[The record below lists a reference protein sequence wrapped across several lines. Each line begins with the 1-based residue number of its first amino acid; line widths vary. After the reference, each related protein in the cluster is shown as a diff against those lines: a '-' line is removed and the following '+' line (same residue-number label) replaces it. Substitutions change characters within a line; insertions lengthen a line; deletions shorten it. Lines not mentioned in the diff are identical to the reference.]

1 MLGLYLHI
9 PFCVSKCP
17 YCDFYSLAGSTD
29 DDKDRY
35 LQAMIDSL
43 SHWSA
48 RLHTAADTV
57 YLGGGTPTLLGADRL
72 SRLIAAARDAFNV
85 PNDAEI
91 TMEANPGDDLNE
103 IFAAFASAG
112 GNRLSLG
119 VQAVNDRQLQILG
132 RRHTVADV
140 DAAVAAAHRAGISN
154 VSCDLMLGTSEQ
166 TVEDVRAA
174 ARRFAEWGARHV
186 SAYLLKLESGTPYAI
201 APPSL
206 PDEDTAAALYLE
218 AVAAL
223 KEQGYAQYEISN
235 FAHPGFES
243 RHNLKYWHSE
253 PYLGIGPA
261 AHSFLDGKRLYYP
274 RSLSAFLDGCEP
286 LPETP
291 NDTVIPENS
300 PAEFAMLRLR
310 LTAGLT
316 EAAFKARFG
325 APLPTVWRE
334 KAAALPPH
342 LVTVDAEGIRLSPE
356 GFLVSD
362 AILAHLL

>member
-17 YCDFYSLAGSTD
+17 YCDFYSLAGMTD
-29 DDKDRY
+29 DDKNRY
-35 LQAMIDSL
+35 LRAMIDSL
-43 SHWSA
+43 HRWSA
-48 RLHTAADTV
+48 RLHTTADTV

-72 SRLIAAARDAFNV
+72 SQLIAAARDAFNV

-91 TMEANPGDDLNE
+91 TMEANPGDDLND
-103 IFAAFASAG
+103 ILSAFAAVG

-119 VQAVNDRQLQILG
+119 VQAVNDYHLQILG
-132 RRHTVADV
+132 RRHTVWDV
-140 DAAVAAAHRAGISN
+140 DAAVTAAHRAGIENLSF
-154 VSCDLMLGTSEQ
+154 DLMLGTSEQ
-166 TVEDVRAA
+166 TIHDIGAA
-174 ARRFAEWGARHV
+174 TRRFAEWGAHHV
-186 SAYLLKLESGTPYAI
+186 SAYLLKLEGGTPYAA
-201 APPSL
+201 APPPL
-206 PDEDTAAALYLE
+206 PDDDTAASLYLE

-223 KEQGYAQYEISN
+223 KKQGYAQYEISN

-243 RHNLKYWHSE
+243 RHNLKYWNSE

-286 LPETP
+286 LSETP

-310 LTAGLT
+310 LTEGLT
-316 EAAFKARFG
+316 EVAFKARFG
-325 APLPTVWRE
+325 SPLPAEWRE
-334 KAAALPPH
+334 KVAALPSH

-362 AILAHLL
+362 AILAHIL

>member
-35 LQAMIDSL
+35 LQAMLTSL
-43 SHWSA
+43 HRWSSQ
-48 RLHTAADTV
+48 LNTAADTV

-72 SRLIAAARDAFNV
+72 ARLITAARDAFNV

-91 TMEANPGDDLNE
+91 TMEANPGDDLND

-112 GNRLSLG
+112 GNRISLG

-140 DAAVAAAHRAGISN
+140 DAAIAAAHRAGISN

-174 ARRFAEWGARHV
+174 AHRFAEWGARHV
-186 SAYLLKLESGTPYAI
+186 SAYLLKLESGTPYAA

-206 PDEDTAAALYLE
+206 PDEDTAASLYLE
-218 AVAAL
+218 AVGAL

-235 FAHPGFES
+235 FAKPGCES
-243 RHNLKYWHSE
+243 RHNLKYWNSE
-253 PYLGIGPA
+253 DYLGIGPA

-274 RSLSAFLDGCEP
+274 RSLSAFLDNCSP
-286 LPETP
+286 LPEAP
-291 NDTVIPENS
+291 NDTEIPENS
-300 PAEFAMLRLR
+300 PEEFAMLRLR
-310 LTAGLT
+310 LTEGLT
-316 EAAFKARFG
+316 EAAFTARFG
-325 APLPTVWRE
+325 TPLPAAWHE

-342 LVTVDAEGIRLSPE
+342 LVTADAKGIRLSPE

-362 AILAHLL
+362 AIIARVL

>member
-1 MLGLYLHI
+1 MIGLYLHV

-17 YCDFYSLAGSTD
+17 YCDFYSLAGMTD

-35 LQAMIDSL
+35 LQAMLDSL
-43 SHWSA
+43 RHWSA
-48 RLHTAADTV
+48 QLHTTADTV
-57 YLGGGTPTLLGADRL
+57 YLGGGTPTLLGAERL
-72 SRLIAAARDAFNV
+72 SRLIAAARQAFSV

-91 TMEANPGDDLNE
+91 TMEANPGDDLSDLLT
-103 IFAAFASAG
+103 AFASVG
-112 GNRLSLG
+112 GNRVSLG
-119 VQAVNDRQLQILG
+119 VQAVDDRQLQLLG
-132 RRHTVADV
+132 RRHTVADAERAV
-140 DAAVAAAHRAGISN
+140 VAARHAGISN

-166 TVEDVRAA
+166 TVKNIRTA
-174 ARRFAEWGARHV
+174 ARHFAEWGACHV
-186 SAYLLKLESGTPYAI
+186 SAYLLKLESGTPYAA

-206 PDEDTAAALYLE
+206 PDEDASATLYLE
-218 AVAAL
+218 AVTAL

-235 FAHPGFES
+235 FAKPGFES
-243 RHNLKYWHSE
+243 HHNLKYWYSE

-274 RSLSAFLDGCEP
+274 RSLTAFCDGCEP
-286 LPETP
+286 LPEAP

-300 PAEFAMLRLR
+300 PTEFAMLRLR

-316 EAAFKARFG
+316 ETAFKARFG
-325 APLPTVWRE
+325 TSLPAEWRE

-342 LVTVDAEGIRLSPE
+342 LITVDAEGIRLSPE

-362 AILAHLL
+362 AILAHVL